1 MAYLFN
7 PGVPPSNYMNASLVR
22 FRGIHQVFIASQAP
36 LQNYIPSFW
45 QLVAEQR
52 VGVVVMITKLVE
64 NKKKKADKYWPG
76 SGAVKQYSG
85 GITVSSSHTPGHLLD
100 HDLSQVQSKR
110 ESYPGTYIHRTFHLS
125 TDSVTAGVIE
135 QLQSDS
141 WPDMT
146 APDDTKVGVVEVI
159 SGHQAESSSD
169 LAGPGLQG
177 ARTQP

>member
-1 MAYLFN
+1 MPLLSDLEA
-7 PGVPPSNYMNASLVR
+7 
-22 FRGIHQVFIASQAP
+22 

-85 GITVSSSHTPGHLLD
+85 GIKVSSSHIWSSSSY
-100 HDLSQVQSKR
+100 DLSQVQSKR

-125 TDSVTAGVIE
+125 TDSVTDGVIE

-146 APDDTKVGVVEVI
+146 APDDTKVG
-159 SGHQAESSSD
+159 
-169 LAGPGLQG
+169 
-177 ARTQP
+177 